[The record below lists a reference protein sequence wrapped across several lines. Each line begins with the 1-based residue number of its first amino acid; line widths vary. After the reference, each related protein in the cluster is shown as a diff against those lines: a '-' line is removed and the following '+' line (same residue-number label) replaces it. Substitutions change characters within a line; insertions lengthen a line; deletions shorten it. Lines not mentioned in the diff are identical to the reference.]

1 MSNVQVLDQKVTV
14 TENQGAFELH
24 FDITGQN
31 HVPYTVELAFRA
43 GGELSGS
50 LQEFTTRD
58 NAKAYLLRDGVGRYK
73 VGDDVI
79 EFGPGQAEHQQI
91 SLSGPSY
98 TAHGAALRTAGTCI
112 YIAGFTAFQKT
123 ITLKPV

>member
-1 MSNVQVLDQKVTV
+1 VLDQKVTV
-14 TENQGAFELH
+14 TENQGSFELH
-24 FDITGQN
+24 FDITGHN
-31 HVPYTVELAFRA
+31 RVPYTVELAFRP
-43 GGELSGS
+43 GGELTGS

-91 SLSGPSY
+91 NLSGPSY
-98 TAHGAALRTAGTCI
+98 TAHGAALRTTGTCV
-112 YIAGFTAFQKT
+112 YITGFTPFQKT

>member
-1 MSNVQVLDQKVTV
+1 M
-14 TENQGAFELH
+14 
-24 FDITGQN
+24 
-31 HVPYTVELAFRA
+31 PYTVELAFRP
-43 GGELSGS
+43 GGELSGP

-91 SLSGPSY
+91 NLSGPSY
-98 TAHGAALRTAGTCI
+98 TAHGATLRTTGTCV
-112 YIAGFTAFQKT
+112 YITGFTSFQKT
-123 ITLKPV
+123 IALKPV